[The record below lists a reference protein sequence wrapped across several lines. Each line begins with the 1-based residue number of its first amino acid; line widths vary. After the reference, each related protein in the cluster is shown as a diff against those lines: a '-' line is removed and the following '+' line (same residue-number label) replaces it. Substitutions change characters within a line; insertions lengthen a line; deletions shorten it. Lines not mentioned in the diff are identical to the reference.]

1 MRESQGLINPHRLRQ
16 IPRHY
21 SWLDHRLI
29 HEGYLRKISA
39 EASTLYLFLVCVGDH
54 QGLSYYSDGAI
65 KKRLSIGDISL
76 SRQELIGVD
85 LIAYSKPFYQVLSLP
100 EKSKTVAAS
109 DRVGPPPEFYAYRD
123 SLK

>member
-1 MRESQGLINPHRLRQ
+1 MKESQGLINPHRLRK

-39 EASTLYLFLVCVGDH
+39 EASSLYLFLVCVGDQ

-65 KKRLSIGDISL
+65 TKRLPIGDIST
-76 SRQELIGVD
+76 SRQELIAVD
-85 LIAYSKPFYQVLSLP
+85 LIAYNRPFYQVLSLP
-100 EKSKTVAAS
+100 EKPEKRA
-109 DRVGPPPEFYAYRD
+109 DNNRIGPPPEFYAFRE